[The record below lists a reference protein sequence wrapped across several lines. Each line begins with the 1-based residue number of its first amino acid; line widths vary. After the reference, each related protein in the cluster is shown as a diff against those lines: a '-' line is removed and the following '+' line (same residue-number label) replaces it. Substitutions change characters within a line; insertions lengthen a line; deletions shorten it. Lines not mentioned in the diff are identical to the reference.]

1 MKICMKNSPN
11 AYVDEMLN
19 FKLCDIFQSQAK
31 IKDLNVSK
39 YLYSVKSLFK

>member
-1 MKICMKNSPN
+1 MKNSPN
-11 AYVDEMLN
+11 AYVDEMLY

-39 YLYSVKSLFK
+39 YMYSVKSFFK